1 MGKGN
6 PKNGGIEM
14 WGMIPLYGLVDTE
27 HPADPITVGKER
39 KIWFC
44 TPPRSPE
51 NAIPKP
57 RKL

>member
-1 MGKGN
+1 
-6 PKNGGIEM
+6 M

-27 HPADPITVGKER
+27 HSADPITVGKER

-51 NAIPKP
+51 NAIPKA
-57 RKL
+57 RKI